1 VPTSERQRDIREN
14 EETEK
19 AKVKVQLKREL
30 LIILPGPSLR
40 I

>member
-19 AKVKVQLKREL
+19 EKVKVQLKREL